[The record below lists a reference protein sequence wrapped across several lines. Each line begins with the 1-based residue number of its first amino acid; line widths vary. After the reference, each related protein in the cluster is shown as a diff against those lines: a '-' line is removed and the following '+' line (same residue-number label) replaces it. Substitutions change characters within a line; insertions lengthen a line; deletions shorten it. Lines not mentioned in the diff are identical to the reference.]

1 MIPTNIRYLVLCVAL
16 AACGDKAPSTAKFS
30 EALPNLPLPP
40 DASFIGR
47 SGGPDALQVTVRT
60 AAGPDAVAAYY
71 RGVFK
76 KEGWQLVNDGKDA
89 EGAIVLFAQQ
99 KGPPLWVRILADP
112 QGQGTLVELSGAVLS
127 RSDSA
132 GAKPTS

>member
-16 AACGDKAPSTAKFS
+16 AACGDKAPPRAKFS
-30 EALPNLPLPP
+30 EALPTLPLPP

-47 SGGPDALQVTVRT
+47 SGGPVALQVTVRT
-60 AAGPDAVAAYY
+60 AASPDAVAAYY

-76 KEGWQLVNDGKDA
+76 KGGWQLVNDAKDA
-89 EGAIVLFAQQ
+89 EGATVLFAQQ
-99 KGPPLWVRILADP
+99 KGPPLWVRIHADP
-112 QGQGTLVELSGAVLS
+112 AGRGTLVELSGAVLS
-127 RSDSA
+127 GTDSA